1 MTDSQL
7 NSGKTREKYMDQIH
21 FQKNQNRDPTWPDF
35 LDFEEFDLKNLK
47 ISLFEGTFLTKLYVG
62 LYL

>member
-1 MTDSQL
+1 MKFRENQGKIYGS
-7 NSGKTREKYMDQIH
+7 NS
-21 FQKNQNRDPTWPDF
+21 FSKNQNRDPTWPDF